1 MAVILTGGEQKYHNY
16 HLTSHYTGFRK
27 QRGPVNATLVRQAKL
42 GASCRVPCYTAGS
55 PCRAKPSQQPVPS
68 VARLAELITANKSRE
83 AYTGNTVGRRGD
95 VPPLSNSASSE
106 YSAVGDDFNVSEA
119 RTKESSWQD
128 SGGTAGVIER
138 GMQ

>member
-1 MAVILTGGEQKYHNY
+1 M
-16 HLTSHYTGFRK
+16 
-27 QRGPVNATLVRQAKL
+27 
-42 GASCRVPCYTAGS
+42 
-55 PCRAKPSQQPVPS
+55 
-68 VARLAELITANKSRE
+68 NKDRE
-83 AYTGNTVGRRGD
+83 AYTGNIIGRRGD

-119 RTKESSWQD
+119 RTKESVWQD